1 MMELEEK
8 VSELQKTQR
17 VMERDME
24 RKRQRKMIDGESS
37 GDEGNMVIRKNI
49 NLVNLGEKK
58 RQCEQC
64 AERDS
69 KKTADI

>member
-1 MMELEEK
+1 
-8 VSELQKTQR
+8 
-17 VMERDME
+17 
-24 RKRQRKMIDGESS
+24 MIDGESS

-64 AERDS
+64 TERDS